1 MYRLCTNNQA
11 NNSGHFCARERGH
24 GRFLNPETPRNPGRC
39 DGELETQLGPSLIQV
54 QVLVLT
60 GKKGA
65 DEEVDQ
71 RHLWPCRRLSA
82 VLRVPDAI
90 YLQSRAGTRHL
101 GKQS

>member
-11 NNSGHFCARERGH
+11 NNSGHICARERGH